1 MFAIIFEIG
10 DGVFKSLLLFLI
22 AFLIKKEKYDI
33 ADSDTLS
40 VEMTKKIEI
49 NT

>member
-10 DGVFKSLLLFLI
+10 DGVFKSLLSFLI
-22 AFLIKKEKYDI
+22 TFLIKKEKYDI

-40 VEMTKKIEI
+40 VEMT
-49 NT
+49 

>member
-22 AFLIKKEKYDI
+22 AFLIKREKYDI
-33 ADSDTLS
+33 ADSDTLN
-40 VEMTKKIEI
+40 VEMT
-49 NT
+49 